1 MKTKYKQFTKDQ
13 NVEVRV
19 LGKKAFQA
27 LLVKL
32 RKYEEVNVSKTGVG
46 YEVTV
51 TETGKK
57 EVLVIKAM
65 TGSGSYMI
73 SIDVNFFSSKI
84 PDKE

>member
-1 MKTKYKQFTKDQ
+1 METKYKKFTKDQ

-19 LGKKAFQA
+19 LTKKAFQA

-51 TETGKK
+51 TETNKK

-65 TGSGSYMI
+65 LGSNSYMI
-73 SIDVNFFSSKI
+73 RIDVNFFSSKI
-84 PDKE
+84 PDKK

>member
-1 MKTKYKQFTKDQ
+1 METKYKQFTKSQ

-19 LGKKAFQA
+19 LAKKAFQE

-51 TETGKK
+51 TETNKK
-57 EVLVIKAM
+57 EILVLKAM
-65 TGSGSYMI
+65 IGSNSYMI
-73 SIDVNFFSSKI
+73 RIDVNFFSSKI
-84 PDKE
+84 PHKK